1 MEVWDVYDSKRRK
14 TNKQI
19 QRGSPLS
26 DGEYH
31 LVVHICIFNSA
42 GEMLIQKRQ
51 SFKKD
56 WPNMWDVTAGG
67 SVLSGESSNQ
77 AASRELFEELGLAVS
92 FEKFRPNL
100 TINFDQG
107 FDDFYLLEMDTDLG
121 ALVLQQEE
129 VQSVRWVNEQEI
141 QLMIADGSFIPY
153 YSSLIRL
160 LFDMKG
166 NYGCQPKHEVLLT

>member
-1 MEVWDVYDSKRRK
+1 MEVWDVYDSNRRK
-14 TNKQI
+14 TSKQI
-19 QRGSPLS
+19 KRGSPLS

-42 GEMLIQKRQ
+42 GEMLIQQRQ
-51 SFKKD
+51 SFKEG
-56 WPNMWDVTAGG
+56 WPNLWDVTAGG

-92 FEKFRPNL
+92 FEAFRPNL

-129 VQSVRWVNEQEI
+129 VQAVRWANEQEI
-141 QLMIADGSFIPY
+141 QMMITEGSFIPY
-153 YSSLIRL
+153 YGSLVQL
-160 LFDMKG
+160 FFDMKG
-166 NYGCQPKHEVLLT
+166 NFGCQSQCEVHLT